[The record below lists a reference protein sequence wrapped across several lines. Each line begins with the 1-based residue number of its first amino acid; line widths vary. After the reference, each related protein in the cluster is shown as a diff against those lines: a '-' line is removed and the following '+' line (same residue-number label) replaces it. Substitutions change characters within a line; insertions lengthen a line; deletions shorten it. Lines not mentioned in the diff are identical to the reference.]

1 VDQLALPYRIALI
14 AVLAVCALWF
24 VALRPKPET
33 ADTAPLPVPA
43 HHTAPGVKGLGTAVD
58 KAKGAVATSD
68 ASAKATERAADAASR
83 GTLSSRPATSAAAQP
98 AAKPAAKPALA
109 RPATEKAAK
118 PAAATH
124 AKPTSAKPAKPAAT
138 PAKPT
143 ATPAKPAPAAAAQP
157 RSTAVTDRSAPI
169 LAALAQGKVAVVL
182 FLDAQ
187 AADDR
192 AVRSAVK
199 EAAKGRAKLITRIA
213 PITAVG
219 DYGAIT
225 QGVAVAQAPTVLVI
239 GPDKKAQALT
249 GYVDAAS
256 ISQLISEAR

>member
-1 VDQLALPYRIALI
+1 
-14 AVLAVCALWF
+14 

-68 ASAKATERAADAASR
+68 ASAKATKQAADAASR
-83 GTLSSRPATSAAAQP
+83 GTLSSRPATDA
-98 AAKPAAKPALA
+98 AAKPAAAK
-109 RPATEKAAK
+109 PATEKAAR
-118 PAAATH
+118 PAPATH
-124 AKPTSAKPAKPAAT
+124 AKPTAAKPAKPTAA
-138 PAKPT
+138 
-143 ATPAKPAPAAAAQP
+143 PAKPAPAAAPKPAAAAQP

-199 EAAKGRAKLITRIA
+199 QAAKGRAKLITRIA

-256 ISQLISEAR
+256 ISQLISEARPR

>member
-1 VDQLALPYRIALI
+1 VDQLALPYRIVLI

-33 ADTAPLPVPA
+33 ADPAPLPVPA

-83 GTLSSRPATSAAAQP
+83 GTLSSRPATGAAAQP

-109 RPATEKAAK
+109 R
-118 PAAATH
+118 
-124 AKPTSAKPAKPAAT
+124 PAKPAAT

>member
-1 VDQLALPYRIALI
+1 
-14 AVLAVCALWF
+14 

-68 ASAKATERAADAASR
+68 ASAKATEQAADAASR
-83 GTLSSRPATSAAAQP
+83 GTLSSRPATGAATKP
-98 AAKPAAKPALA
+98 AAKPAAAK
-109 RPATEKAAK
+109 PATEKAAK

-124 AKPTSAKPAKPAAT
+124 AKPTSAAPAKPAA
-138 PAKPT
+138 A
-143 ATPAKPAPAAAAQP
+143 PAKPAPTPAAPKPAAAAKP
-157 RSTAVTDRSAPI
+157 RSTAVTDRSTPI

-199 EAAKGRAKLITRIA
+199 QAAKGRAKLITRIA

-256 ISQLISEAR
+256 ISQLISEARPR

>member
-83 GTLSSRPATSAAAQP
+83 GTLSSRPATGAATKP
-98 AAKPAAKPALA
+98 AAKPAAAK
-109 RPATEKAAK
+109 PATEKAAK

-124 AKPTSAKPAKPAAT
+124 AKPTSAAPAKPAA
-138 PAKPT
+138 A
-143 ATPAKPAPAAAAQP
+143 PAKPAPTAAAPKPAAAAKP